1 MMTVKAAR
9 VAGVVARHRRVVMLR
24 RAAVRMSGRAGS
36 SEYAAWAKKADSLR
50 SWDGDGATMHEWYR
64 IDYDDRG
71 FTMDARPP
79 HNKEGRGTADVAWE
93 DVTRVCFQVGQP
105 PLLPHDFYVYVKGR
119 KASWQIPSE
128 ALLNGEPPGKK
139 IMESRNR
146 GLVTPD
152 EQFMIKLV
160 EKGLFTVEL
169 FREAILQGPKRTL
182 SGLLEEAKDGLPES
196 VVCYPNFGEPG
207 HDGSPG

>member
-1 MMTVKAAR
+1 MT
-9 VAGVVARHRRVVMLR
+9 
-24 RAAVRMSGRAGS
+24 
-36 SEYAAWAKKADSLR
+36 
-50 SWDGDGATMHEWYR
+50 R
-64 IDYDDRG
+64 I
-71 FTMDARPP
+71 
-79 HNKEGRGTADVAWE
+79 
-93 DVTRVCFQVGQP
+93 CFQVGHP

-196 VVCYPNFGEPG
+196 VVCYPSFGEPG